1 MLEFDSGEYESIC
14 IFAEKSDDRDGW
26 ICLEGPGG
34 KEQQVHMNDDW
45 YRLVQLAL
53 PEKGIYRISR
63 KGVSFT
69 QMYLSGGPDLMDR
82 GIRFLDP
89 DSGDEMELGKWYDTS
104 VREQYH
110 FNPFMNWVN
119 DPNGLCWF
127 KGYYHLFYQSNPF
140 GQEWNDMYWGHA
152 VSRDLIHWT
161 HMPYVLEPQ
170 PDLWRDKEHKGGAF
184 SGSAQVEGEQM
195 HLYLTRHHG
204 PQEDG
209 EETREWQTE
218 AVCWDGI
225 HVEKERP
232 CITERPEGASFDFR
246 DPKVQRIEGMDYMVL
261 GSSLDGVPSILLYVR
276 ENGAWS
282 FKGPLLQEHEPG
294 IRTFECP
301 DFFEL
306 DGKYVAAGAWMCH
319 RDEAGR
325 YQMTRCYTGTFDGD
339 RFKTEHQQWYDF
351 GSNFYAVQSF
361 EHGGRRIAIG
371 WISDFYGEHRV
382 KPTGACGSFSLPREL
397 HMEQG
402 RLFTEPVKECYG
414 LLKERIFAVSG
425 QDVPPVIVPGNS
437 FFVKIKLGDD
447 RDFLVTLAREGDDA
461 LYLERKNGVTSLVS
475 TRKEVSEVRFP
486 SDVSTVRYVEIFMDR
501 RVAEVYLNHG
511 EAAGTKLFY
520 QESTR
525 GHLEADFA
533 AGSLKRLEVW
543 TMESIWNHK
552 S

>member
-1 MLEFDSGEYESIC
+1 MLEFDNGEYESVC
-14 IFAEKSDDRDGW
+14 IFAEKTDDRDGW

-232 CITERPEGASFDFR
+232 CITERPRERPLIS
-246 DPKVQRIEGMDYMVL
+246 DPKGY
-261 GSSLDGVPSILLYVR
+261 
-276 ENGAWS
+276 
-282 FKGPLLQEHEPG
+282 
-294 IRTFECP
+294 
-301 DFFEL
+301 
-306 DGKYVAAGAWMCH
+306 
-319 RDEAGR
+319 
-325 YQMTRCYTGTFDGD
+325 
-339 RFKTEHQQWYDF
+339 
-351 GSNFYAVQSF
+351 
-361 EHGGRRIAIG
+361 
-371 WISDFYGEHRV
+371 
-382 KPTGACGSFSLPREL
+382 
-397 HMEQG
+397 
-402 RLFTEPVKECYG
+402 
-414 LLKERIFAVSG
+414 SG
-425 QDVPPVIVPGNS
+425 
-437 FFVKIKLGDD
+437 
-447 RDFLVTLAREGDDA
+447 
-461 LYLERKNGVTSLVS
+461 
-475 TRKEVSEVRFP
+475 
-486 SDVSTVRYVEIFMDR
+486 
-501 RVAEVYLNHG
+501 
-511 EAAGTKLFY
+511 
-520 QESTR
+520 
-525 GHLEADFA
+525 
-533 AGSLKRLEVW
+533 
-543 TMESIWNHK
+543 
-552 S
+552 

>member
-1 MLEFDSGEYESIC
+1 MEFDSGEYESIC

-53 PEKGIYRISR
+53 PEKGTYRIR
-63 KGVSFT
+63 HKGIGLT
-69 QMYLSGGPDLMDR
+69 QMYLSGGPDLMER

-89 DSGDEMELGKWYDTS
+89 DSGNELGKWYDTP

-152 VSRDLIHWT
+152 VSRDLVHWT

-184 SGSAQVEGEQM
+184 SGSAQVMGEQM

-209 EETREWQTE
+209 EKTREWQTE
-218 AVCWDGI
+218 AVCSDGI

-246 DPKVQRIEGMDYMVL
+246 DPKVQQVEGKDYMVL

-276 ENGAWS
+276 EDGGWS
-282 FKGPLLQEHEPG
+282 FKGPLLQEHE
-294 IRTFECP
+294 RALQRKE
-301 DFFEL
+301 
-306 DGKYVAAGAWMCH
+306 M
-319 RDEAGR
+319 
-325 YQMTRCYTGTFDGD
+325 M
-339 RFKTEHQQWYDF
+339 
-351 GSNFYAVQSF
+351 
-361 EHGGRRIAIG
+361 GG
-371 WISDFYGEHRV
+371 
-382 KPTGACGSFSLPREL
+382 
-397 HMEQG
+397 
-402 RLFTEPVKECYG
+402 G
-414 LLKERIFAVSG
+414 LLK
-425 QDVPPVIVPGNS
+425 
-437 FFVKIKLGDD
+437 
-447 RDFLVTLAREGDDA
+447 
-461 LYLERKNGVTSLVS
+461 
-475 TRKEVSEVRFP
+475 
-486 SDVSTVRYVEIFMDR
+486 
-501 RVAEVYLNHG
+501 HG

-520 QESTR
+520 QDSTE

-533 AGSLKRLEVW
+533 AGSLNRLEVW